1 MTGITNA
8 IETYDV
14 IGNREGL
21 IDAIY
26 KTDTAETPLLSAIKK
41 GKAISTLHEWQTDD
55 LGSAGTNYAKEGAVA
70 SAESFTA
77 TARLT
82 NYTQI
87 LDKVAFVT
95 GTQMAMTHAGVADEM
110 AYQVEMR
117 TMRLKKDIEFALL
130 DNNVKVAGTGNDS
143 AAREM
148 GGLPTYIITNYDAN
162 GATAPTSGNGLTA
175 WTGGTAVALT
185 EGRVKSVLAD
195 MYDSGGNADM
205 IICTASQKQTISS
218 FSGNGTRFIMADS
231 NKLQAAYD
239 IYASDFGQIKVAPCR
254 HGETA
259 MTYLL
264 DTSMLKWA
272 VLRDFQVNDIAST
285 GDYKGKQILVEGT
298 LEVCNEKAHGL
309 IVNVA

>member
-8 IETYDV
+8 IETFDV
-14 IGNREGL
+14 VGNREGL

-55 LGSAGTNYAKEGAVA
+55 YGSAGTNYTKEGAVA
-70 SAESFTA
+70 DAESFVA

-87 LDKVAFVT
+87 LSKTAFVT
-95 GTQMAMTHAGVADEM
+95 GTQMSMSHAGVADEM

-185 EGRVKSVLAD
+185 EGRVKAVLAD

-205 IICTASQKQTISS
+205 IICTAAQKQTISS

-259 MTYLL
+259 MTYIL

-298 LEVCNEKAHGL
+298 LEVCNEKAQGL